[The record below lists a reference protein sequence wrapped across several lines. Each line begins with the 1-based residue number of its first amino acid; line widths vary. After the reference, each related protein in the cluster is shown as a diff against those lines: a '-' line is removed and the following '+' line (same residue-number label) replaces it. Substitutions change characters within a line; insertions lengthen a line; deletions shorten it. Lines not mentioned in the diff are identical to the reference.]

1 MLGDEETFIQLGDI
15 LEIFYNDSDMNR
27 DQTMVRGSDF
37 CEMLGLFYD
46 LTDQIRSYFLPQ
58 VDEKNNLYL
67 QLEKLK
73 AEH

>member
-15 LEIFYNDSDMNR
+15 LEIFYNDSDMTR
-27 DQTMVRGSDF
+27 DQTMVRGNDF

-58 VDEKNNLYL
+58 VDEKNSL
-67 QLEKLK
+67 
-73 AEH
+73 